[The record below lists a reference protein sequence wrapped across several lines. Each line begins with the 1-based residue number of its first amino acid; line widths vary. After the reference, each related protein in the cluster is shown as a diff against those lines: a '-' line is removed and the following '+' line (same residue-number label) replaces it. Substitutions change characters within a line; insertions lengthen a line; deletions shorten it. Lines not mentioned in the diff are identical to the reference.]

1 MDMAEKELNI
11 HASLEEIGKA
21 VLTSITYRRYP
32 PERLSRIMAMI
43 ETIIGTPAYLSQ
55 CEQHLKSPQSNY
67 ILFFL
72 SNIIYNLKKQGEL
85 FLTPEVLK
93 WLGSVWINFIKR
105 NRSYQEMFPQIDEHR
120 LALKRFFPAGGSFV
134 HQIENVNMVREEI
147 VDTMDGKDNRLTAME
162 KFYQHGSELLTWM
175 RPTYYFLI
183 DFYYECKMS
192 TGRDMD
198 GSAEIEAR
206 GLIKF
211 GETNYT
217 FGDISVLVCQ
227 TLGVL
232 EAAYLIVKKK
242 KSSRRIITI
251 DGKQKFLTPSEI
263 YNAYLERFNSM
274 KKEISNL
281 NK

>member
-1 MDMAEKELNI
+1 MAERELNI

-32 PERLSRIMAMI
+32 PELLNRIMAII
-43 ETIIGTPAYLSQ
+43 ETIINTPAYLSQ

-85 FLTPEVLK
+85 LLTPEVLK
-93 WLGSVWINFIKR
+93 WLGSVWMNFIKR
-105 NRSYQEMFPQIDEHR
+105 NRAYQEMFPLIEEQR
-120 LALKRFFPAGGSFV
+120 KLLKRYFPSGGSFV
-134 HQIENVNMVREEI
+134 HQIENVNMVREDFVE
-147 VDTMDGKDNRLTAME
+147 TMESKENRLGSME

-192 TGRDMD
+192 TGKDMD

-211 GETNYT
+211 GEIGYT
-217 FGDISVLVCQ
+217 YGDIAVLVCQ

-232 EAAYLIVKKK
+232 EAAYLIIKKK

-263 YNAYLERFNSM
+263 YSAYLDRFNSM